1 MRRSL
6 PLFSLLLLAFLCAA
20 PLAAQGPPAAVPGGG
35 LTAAVEALEGRVDLL
50 EAENDK
56 QARQIATEAKRNAAQ
71 AAQIA
76 AIELVLAQTD
86 RSIPTGTVMPFAGPA
101 NAVPDGWLLCD
112 GTEVDRAADSALF
125 AVIGTAHG
133 EGDGFTTFR
142 LPDYRGAFLR
152 GVDHGRG
159 LDPDRN
165 TRGNFT
171 GGATGDQVGS
181 LQSSRFAA
189 HTHSLGSFG
198 LCDSG
203 PHNGGVHPVANLF
216 LGCLLRHS
224 TGVNGGS
231 ETRPW
236 NVYVNF
242 IIKR

>member
-6 PLFSLLLLAFLCAA
+6 SLFPMLLLAFLFAA
-20 PLAAQGPPAAVPGGG
+20 PLAAQGPPAGVPGGG
-35 LTAAVEALEGRVDLL
+35 LTAALEALADRVDTL
-50 EAENDK
+50 EDRADVLTAE
-56 QARQIATEAKRNAAQ
+56 NAAQ

-76 AIELVLAQTD
+76 AIELLLAQTD

-101 NAVPDGWLLCD
+101 SAVPDGWLLCD

-181 LQSSRFAA
+181 LQGSRFAA

-203 PHNGGVHPVANLF
+203 PHNGGVTPVFNLF
-216 LGCLLRHS
+216 AGCLLRHS